1 VFCIAFGLALL
12 EDFPLSTLFFSSVLS
27 HFPTSFALDK
37 NKKKGAVDNPVTMKS
52 DTKNQGT
59 WLSMSLEAALGC
71 RANVFQ
77 VHKTGK
83 KHSSNT
89 SGTVTIHPQAAPVV
103 CRHALDTAPFFLFL
117 SILLLF
123 SSSS

>member
-1 VFCIAFGLALL
+1 
-12 EDFPLSTLFFSSVLS
+12 
-27 HFPTSFALDK
+27 
-37 NKKKGAVDNPVTMKS
+37 MKS

-103 CRHALDTAPFFLFL
+103 CRHALDTLIALAKIFPGQFLPSTGCLQHL
-117 SILLLF
+117 SFYFCPYSYFSPLPVDILLF
-123 SSSS
+123 YEE